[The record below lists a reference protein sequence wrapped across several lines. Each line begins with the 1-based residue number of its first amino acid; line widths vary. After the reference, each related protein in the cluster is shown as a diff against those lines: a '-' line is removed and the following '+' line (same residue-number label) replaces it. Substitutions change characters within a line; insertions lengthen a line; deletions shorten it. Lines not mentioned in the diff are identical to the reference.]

1 MSKITNLGIEGFRK
15 FSQLEIP
22 KSLNFFSHF
31 EFLTEKMGFSV
42 KH

>member
-1 MSKITNLGIEGFRK
+1 MMHGAIYISCIFYLLRASG
-15 FSQLEIP
+15 
-22 KSLNFFSHF
+22 F

>member
-1 MSKITNLGIEGFRK
+1 MFLSLVHLCFGYCFV
-15 FSQLEIP
+15 LIP
-22 KSLNFFSHF
+22 AESFARASHF

>member
-1 MSKITNLGIEGFRK
+1 M
-15 FSQLEIP
+15 LEIRCFNHEYLCILVIVSYFVL
-22 KSLNFFSHF
+22 KDF